1 MSELVVVLAKRTLED
16 TELQTSLEAASK
28 LLQKNIL
35 LGAENLDSFAILP
48 LEAVKMPLLILDSV
62 ILDSRKRQTH
72 QEATRT

>member
-1 MSELVVVLAKRTLED
+1 MALPKRTLED
-16 TELQTSLEAASK
+16 TELQTGLEAASK

-35 LGAENLDSFAILP
+35 LGVENLDSFAILP
-48 LEAVKMPLLILDSV
+48 LEAVKIPLLILDSV